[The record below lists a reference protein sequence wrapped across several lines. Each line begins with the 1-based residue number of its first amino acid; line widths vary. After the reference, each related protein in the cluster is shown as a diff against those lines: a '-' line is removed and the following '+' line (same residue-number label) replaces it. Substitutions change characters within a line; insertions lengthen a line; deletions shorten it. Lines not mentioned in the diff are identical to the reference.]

1 MCVCVQY
8 KTEKDGIQ
16 ETRVEHK
23 VVLASTDDDFDYDA
37 VSMGINMVHADQK
50 LCKPWTANIPVMHSG
65 SLTPIYQCSPLN
77 PHMVLTFA
85 SAAP

>member
-1 MCVCVQY
+1 MGFYGMCVCVQY

-37 VSMGINMVHADQK
+37 VSMGC
-50 LCKPWTANIPVMHSG
+50 LLYT
-65 SLTPIYQCSPLN
+65 SPS
-77 PHMVLTFA
+77 PRDA
-85 SAAP
+85 SKSRMPSSA